1 MPTRGEVANA
11 IRALKDYAGITGT
24 ITFNSIG
31 DPVVA
36 KYFVIQVGS
45 ADPAKLPVNPINQT
59 LEIAPPAPED

>member
-1 MPTRGEVANA
+1 MPTRAEVAQA

-36 KYFVIQVGS
+36 KYFVIKVGFS
-45 ADPAKLPVNPINQT
+45 DPTKWSTNPIDQT
-59 LEIAPPAPED
+59 LDIAPPAP